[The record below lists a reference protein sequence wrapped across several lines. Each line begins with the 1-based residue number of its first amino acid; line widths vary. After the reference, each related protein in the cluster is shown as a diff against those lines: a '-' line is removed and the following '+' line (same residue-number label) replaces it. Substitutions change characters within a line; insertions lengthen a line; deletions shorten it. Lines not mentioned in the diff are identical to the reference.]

1 MTATTLTTP
10 STSKTTRKRRSRKAK
25 TTPLNRTPKT
35 EVITV
40 TESTAPA
47 RVRPEKPN
55 LTWEDYRDD
64 AKVRYE
70 IHQYEVQELWN
81 DCKWVYQQSLPYV
94 TKGFNYVRDRFNSF
108 KK

>member
-1 MTATTLTTP
+1 M
-10 STSKTTRKRRSRKAK
+10 
-25 TTPLNRTPKT
+25 
-35 EVITV
+35 
-40 TESTAPA
+40 TESTITA

-70 IHQYEVQELWN
+70 IHQYEIQELWK
-81 DCKWVYQQSLPYV
+81 DCQWVYQQSLPYI
-94 TKGFNYVRDRFNSF
+94 TKGYNYVRDAYNKFT